1 MIDEKV
7 LFEMAVDEMIR
18 VFGRKYLQ
26 DNYRNTC
33 RAAGMVT
40 DDTYQLFLGIKD
52 SDELPDRKATAKG
65 WVVYGLIYL
74 DANTGKVKKLEY
86 QLE

>member
-1 MIDEKV
+1 MTEEE
-7 LFEMAVDEMIR
+7 LFHIAVNEFIR

-26 DNYRNTC
+26 DNYYNTC
-33 RAAGMVT
+33 RAEGIIANN
-40 DDTYQLFLGIKD
+40 TYQLFLGIKD